1 MTLSWRTRTTLPTS
15 LCATDP
21 SLNDNCSNGWTELH
35 YREAD
40 PRCGKALVETSHLC
54 KSFQLVDETE
64 TDPMFEDTT
73 LGHQAMFEAAKK
85 TVMQMAHVDTV
96 QGLTCD
102 AQVIDVKGHL
112 AENHTLFRNRH
123 STQCSALR
131 LGPPRVASGRGHEL
145 ARVLPMLQIASLTSR
160 PVTRNNFYSGP
171 HVVRDIQ
178 VRWEHVCVRLCCMS
192 GGASRGCSSR
202 TVDGRS
208 VKGSEAVTV
217 GNFADTSKQVQTAQI
232 DCRKTK
238 SLVLCDT

>member
-1 MTLSWRTRTTLPTS
+1 MRFRGGASSATLTLKRRFVDIVMGSFEPLQMTLSWRTRTTLPTS

-171 HVVRDIQ
+171 M
-178 VRWEHVCVRLCCMS
+178 WYETFKS
-192 GGASRGCSSR
+192 GGSMFACGC
-202 TVDGRS
+202 
-208 VKGSEAVTV
+208 A
-217 GNFADTSKQVQTAQI
+217 ACQVEHPEVVPAGQ
-232 DCRKTK
+232 
-238 SLVLCDT
+238 